1 MITKEREEEE
11 EDDDGDE
18 LRDGCDAEGGGDLS
32 LTEVVLVVRGRRI
45 RVDRARLAL
54 VSKFFRAL
62 FSHQFEDSNKS
73 VLHLDL
79 GGEMVL
85 TAAAVEILAEFA
97 RTRHLEVTPMTAVQL
112 FIAADALDVE
122 GARYEAET
130 FLGTNMLKPE
140 KDTFLNFWKMSR
152 LFHMKILDSFLDC
165 LCLDN
170 FGWFTTTLPLL
181 CPQYLASWP
190 LDKLGN
196 FLAQQRFANCSE
208 EQIFL
213 AVVSYCRTK
222 SGQHSWDELA
232 PGLYRSCGAYLRYI
246 QSVPRMLPCKTR
258 SSS

>member
-1 MITKEREEEE
+1 MMITKEKEEE
-11 EDDDGDE
+11 EDDEG
-18 LRDGCDAEGGGDLS
+18 DGCDTVEGEELCRTD
-32 LTEVVLVVRGRRI
+32 VVLVVKGRRI

-79 GGEMVL
+79 GGEMGL

-97 RTRHLEVTPMTAVQL
+97 RSRHLEVTPLTAVQL

-122 GARYEAET
+122 SARYEAET

-181 CPQYLASWP
+181 CPQFLASWP

-196 FLAQQRFANCSE
+196 FLAQQRFTNCSE

-258 SSS
+258 PSS

>member
-1 MITKEREEEE
+1 
-11 EDDDGDE
+11 
-18 LRDGCDAEGGGDLS
+18 
-32 LTEVVLVVRGRRI
+32 
-45 RVDRARLAL
+45 
-54 VSKFFRAL
+54 
-62 FSHQFEDSNKS
+62 
-73 VLHLDL
+73 
-79 GGEMVL
+79 
-85 TAAAVEILAEFA
+85 
-97 RTRHLEVTPMTAVQL
+97 
-112 FIAADALDVE
+112 
-122 GARYEAET
+122 
-130 FLGTNMLKPE
+130 MLKPE
-140 KDTFLNFWKMSR
+140 KETFVNFWKMSR

-232 PGLYRSCGAYLRYI
+232 PGRTAAPVPKAAGAGATAIWRRLAPHSPDLISAGAELYRSP
-246 QSVPRMLPCKTR
+246 VPQKQPGP
-258 SSS
+258 

>member
-1 MITKEREEEE
+1 MNKEREEE
-11 EDDDGDE
+11 DDDEGDE
-18 LRDGCDAEGGGDLS
+18 GKELCDEDGGDLC

-54 VSKFFRAL
+54 VSKFFKAL
-62 FSHQFEDSNKS
+62 FSHKFEDSNKS
-73 VLHLDL
+73 VLHLDH
-79 GGEMVL
+79 GGEMGL
-85 TAAAVEILAEFA
+85 TAAAVEMLAEFA
-97 RTRHLEVTPMTAVQL
+97 RTRHLEVTPVTAVQL

-122 GARYEAET
+122 SARYEAET

-140 KDTFLNFWKMSR
+140 KETFLNFWKMSR
-152 LFHMKILDSFLDC
+152 FFHMKILDSFLDC

-246 QSVPRMLPCKTR
+246 QSVPRMLPCKTK

>member
-1 MITKEREEEE
+1 M
-11 EDDDGDE
+11 DDF
-18 LRDGCDAEGGGDLS
+18 DAADQLCP
-32 LTEVVLVVRGRRI
+32 TEVVLVVKGRRI
-45 RVDRARLAL
+45 RVERSRLAL

-73 VLHLDL
+73 VLHLDN
-79 GGEMVL
+79 GGEMGL
-85 TAAAVEILAEFA
+85 TVTAVEILAEFA
-97 RTRHLEVTPMTAVQL
+97 KTRHLSVTPLTAVQL
-112 FIAADALDVE
+112 FVAADALDVE
-122 GARYEAET
+122 SARLEAET

-140 KDTFLNFWKMSR
+140 KETFLNFWKMSR

-190 LDKLGN
+190 LDKLG
-196 FLAQQRFANCSE
+196 
-208 EQIFL
+208 IFL

-258 SSS
+258 SSSQ